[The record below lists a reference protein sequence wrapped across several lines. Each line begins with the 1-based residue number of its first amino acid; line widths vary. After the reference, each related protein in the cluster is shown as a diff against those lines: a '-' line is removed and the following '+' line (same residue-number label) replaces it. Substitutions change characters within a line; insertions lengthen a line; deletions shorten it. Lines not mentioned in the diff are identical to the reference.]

1 MSIKWPSDLNKKI
14 VDNIINSA
22 FQEDIGKGDL
32 TSNAVISKEIYFT
45 GIMSAR
51 DDMVCAGLPIAGRV
65 FELYS
70 KKIKWSPRASDGD
83 KLAAGSV
90 LANIDGPAIDLLTA
104 ERIAINILQHL
115 SGIATLTRLYADKIS
130 DLETIL
136 LDTRK
141 TIPVYRHL
149 AKYAT
154 RMGGATNHRMSLD
167 DGVLIKDNHIAVS
180 GGIKEA
186 IKRAKDRGLTNI
198 EVECDTLTQ
207 VTEAL
212 EAGADMILFDNM
224 DPKTMSKA
232 VTIVDGRVP
241 TEASGDIDLETIRAK
256 AKTGVTHLSVGR
268 LTHSAPAVNIGLD
281 WTKKVK
287 TSAAR

>member
-1 MSIKWPSDLNKKI
+1 MPIIWPGNLNRKI
-14 VDNIINSA
+14 VDNIINAA
-22 FQEDIGKGDL
+22 FEEDIGKGDL
-32 TSNAVISKEIYFT
+32 TSVAVIPKKTYFM

-51 DDMVCAGLPIAGRV
+51 DEMVCAGLPIAGRV

-70 KKIKWSPRASDGD
+70 KKIKWTPRASDGD
-83 KLAAGSV
+83 KVAAGSV
-90 LANIDGPAIDLLTA
+90 LANIEGPAIDLLTA
-104 ERIAINILQHL
+104 ERTAINILQHL

-130 DLETIL
+130 DLDTIL

-186 IKRAKDRGLTNI
+186 ISRAREHGLTNI

-207 VTEAL
+207 VIEAL
-212 EAGADMILFDNM
+212 EAGADNILFDNM
-224 DPKTMSKA
+224 DTKTMSKGVA
-232 VTIVDGRVP
+232 IVDGQVP
-241 TEASGDIDLETIRAK
+241 TEASGDIDLKTIRAK

-268 LTHSAPAVNIGLD
+268 LTHSAPAINIGLD
-281 WTKKVK
+281 WISKFRT
-287 TSAAR
+287 

>member
-1 MSIKWPSDLNKKI
+1 MKLPTDLDLKI
-14 VDNIINSA
+14 VDNIINAA
-22 FQEDIGKGDL
+22 FEEDIGKGDL
-32 TSNAVISKEIYFT
+32 TSASVIPEKTYFT

-51 DDMVCAGLPIAGRV
+51 DEMVCAGLPIVGRV

-70 KKIKWSPRASDGD
+70 EKIKWDPRVSDGD
-83 KLAAGSV
+83 KVAAGSV
-90 LANIDGPAIDLLTA
+90 LANIEGPAIDLLTA
-104 ERIAINILQHL
+104 ERTAINILQHL

-130 DLETIL
+130 DLDTVL

-186 IKRAKDRGLTNI
+186 VRRARARGLTNI

-207 VTEAL
+207 VVEAL
-212 EAGADMILFDNM
+212 EAGADNILFDNM
-224 DPKTMSKA
+224 DTETMGKGVA
-232 VTIVDGRVP
+232 IVDGKVP

-281 WTKKVK
+281 WVAKFKN
-287 TSAAR
+287 

>member
-1 MSIKWPSDLNKKI
+1 MPIIWPDNLNKKI
-14 VDNIINSA
+14 VDDIINAA
-22 FQEDIGKGDL
+22 FEEDIGKGDL
-32 TSNAVISKEIYFT
+32 TSVAVIPKQTYFM

-51 DDMVCAGLPIAGRV
+51 DEMVCAGLPIAGRV

-70 KKIKWSPRASDGD
+70 KKIKWTPRASDGD
-83 KLAAGSV
+83 KVAAGSV
-90 LANIDGPAIDLLTA
+90 LANIQGPAIDLLTA
-104 ERIAINILQHL
+104 ERTAINILQHL

-130 DLETIL
+130 DLDTVL

-186 IKRAKDRGLTNI
+186 ISRAREHGLTNI

-207 VTEAL
+207 VIEAL
-212 EAGADMILFDNM
+212 EAGADNILFDNM
-224 DPKTMSKA
+224 DTKTMSKGVA
-232 VTIVDGRVP
+232 IVDGQVP
-241 TEASGDIDLETIRAK
+241 TEASGDIDLKTIRAK

-268 LTHSAPAVNIGLD
+268 LTHSAPAINIGLD
-281 WTKKVK
+281 WISKF
-287 TSAAR
+287 